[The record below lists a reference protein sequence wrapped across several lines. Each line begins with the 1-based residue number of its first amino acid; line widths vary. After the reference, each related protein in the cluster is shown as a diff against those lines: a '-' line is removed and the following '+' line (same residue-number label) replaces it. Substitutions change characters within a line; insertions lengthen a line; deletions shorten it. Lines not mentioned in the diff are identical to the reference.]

1 MRKLCRPRAVLRKP
15 LTLGPIRPRVS
26 GGSRSARRR
35 LWPSA
40 RPGSPG
46 GTAAPG
52 SPGGTAA
59 RAEVPPKGDCGCL
72 LLNGGGPAGVNG
84 PGAHLPT
91 VSRQVGYRI
100 CRIVCRVSARGSAA
114 VGNRGHAGSVLVVG
128 LAGPGQRLSK
138 EADLTGAGLGVRRGA
153 APVARPCRAASRRG
167 QPGTPRSPGTH
178 ASSPASRATSTASHD
193 TPPPPRSVD
202 TAPEGRLIER
212 FFGYVTAD
220 LLQRSD
226 TPQRA
231 SP

>member
-153 APVARPCRAASRRG
+153 APVARPCRAASRR
-167 QPGTPRSPGTH
+167 
-178 ASSPASRATSTASHD
+178 PANREHRGRPARTRHRQH
-193 TPPPPRSVD
+193 PEPPRPPRTTRRHHPD
-202 TAPEGRLIER
+202 RL
-212 FFGYVTAD
+212 
-220 LLQRSD
+220 
-226 TPQRA
+226 TPHPRA
-231 SP
+231 G